1 MGSFIVIYA
10 LKVSVA
16 LMLFH
21 LVYILF
27 FRQDTFFKLRRGYF
41 LFVLLF
47 SLLYPLVHFE
57 LDQVENIP
65 VTAPY
70 IVNEIEIFVDQ
81 QLNSQQEVG
90 ITEISWFSV
99 LVYLSLL
106 GTVIFLLRF
115 FMQLLSVSFLLK
127 GKKWQR
133 KEKYKLVK
141 VEGDNL
147 SSFSFFNWIIINTA
161 GQTEQQIEDI
171 LKHESVHASQL
182 HSVDVLLYE
191 FLCLL
196 FWWNP
201 FAWLMKRAVKLNLE
215 YLADEGVLQEKKD
228 FKEYQYTLLQVNTAN
243 TGTAFINNFNV
254 SHLKKRIIMMNKKR
268 TSMFKS
274 VKFLLAIPLALGL
287 IAGNMAC
294 SSSEKKA
301 EPQQEEIAIT
311 SEMKEKLSEEIK
323 REAPKVFEIAEQM
336 PRFPG
341 EEVEMMKWL
350 GDNLE
355 YPEKAQEAGIQG
367 RVVVR
372 FVVTEKGAIE
382 EVKVLRGFDADCD
395 AEAVR
400 VVESMP
406 AWTPGVQNGEKVA
419 VYYTLPI
426 TFKLKSK
433 STSPKKEE

>member
-70 IVNEIEIFVDQ
+70 MVNEIEIFADQ
-81 QLNSQQEVG
+81 QLNPQQEVG
-90 ITEISWFSV
+90 ITEISWFSI
-99 LVYLSLL
+99 LIYLSLL

-147 SSFSFFNWIIINTA
+147 SSFSFFNWIVIH
-161 GQTEQQIEDI
+161 QSEQQKDKEYQDI
-171 LKHESVHASQL
+171 LNHECVHARQL
-182 HSVDVLLYE
+182 HSIDVLLYE
-191 FLCLL
+191 IFCAI

-201 FAWLMKRAVKLNLE
+201 FAWLMKNEMKLNLE
-215 YLADEGVLQEKKD
+215 YLADEGVIKERKD
-228 FKEYQYTLLQVNTAN
+228 YKDYQYALLKLGVSNRE
-243 TGTAFINNFNV
+243 GVLISNFNV

-294 SSSEKKA
+294 SSSEKKT
-301 EPQQEEIAIT
+301 EPQKEEIAIT

-323 REAPKVFEIAEQM
+323 RETPKVFEIAEQM
-336 PRFPG
+336 PRFPDG
-341 EEVEMMKWL
+341 ETEMMKFL
-350 GDNLE
+350 GDNIK
-355 YPEKAQEAGIQG
+355 YPVKAQEAGIHG

-372 FVVTEKGAIE
+372 FVVTPTGAIDD
-382 EVKVLRGFDADCD
+382 VKVMRGVDPELDE
-395 AEAVR
+395 EAVR
-400 VVESMP
+400 VVKSMP
-406 AWTPGVQNGEKVA
+406 AWIPGVQNGEKVA
-419 VYYTLPI
+419 VYYTLPV
-426 TFKLKSK
+426 TFKLK
-433 STSPKKEE
+433 TNSPKKTE